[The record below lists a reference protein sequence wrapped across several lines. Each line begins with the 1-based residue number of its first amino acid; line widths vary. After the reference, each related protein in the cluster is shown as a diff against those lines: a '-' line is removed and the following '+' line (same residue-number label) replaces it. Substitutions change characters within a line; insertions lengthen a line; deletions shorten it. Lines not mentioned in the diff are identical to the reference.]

1 MWDEIPL
8 KATFYNYFSEYFSG
22 EYDIYHFI
30 PLDSSDY
37 LCEISL
43 KANLATDKGN
53 GQNET

>member
-37 LCEISL
+37 LCEILL

-53 GQNET
+53 GRNET